1 MYLGVFHVEEIVFS
15 IRNELAFFDDIIEY
29 VCDLE
34 SAHSYVFHLLNTSDM
49 FSRANFILMVFL
61 PAFVFQPVMEVI
73 CSRMRYI
80 SSQIERNIR
89 VVALSSSL
97 ANAKVCK
104 LGRLSWRD

>member
-1 MYLGVFHVEEIVFS
+1 MH
-15 IRNELAFFDDIIEY
+15 
-29 VCDLE
+29 
-34 SAHSYVFHLLNTSDM
+34 
-49 FSRANFILMVFL
+49 FL
-61 PAFVFQPVMEVI
+61 FVFQPVMEVI